1 MGGIFVTDFEKIEI
15 LAEAMDVDVEDLNE
29 TDDLTQKTEW
39 DSLAVLSFMANVAAK
54 CGKKLKPQ
62 EVQDVVTV
70 RDALNLI
77 P

>member
-1 MGGIFVTDFEKIEI
+1 MTDVEKLEI
-15 LAEAMDVDVEDLNE
+15 LAEAMELDAEELNE

-39 DSLAVLSFMANVAAK
+39 DSLAVLSFMANVSAK

-62 EVQDVVTV
+62 EVQGVVTV